1 MEFAY
6 LNAVIKTTYFPPY
19 DPWFAGGYLN
29 YYYFGYVL
37 VAALT
42 RLTGVMPAIAF
53 NVAVATFYA
62 LTASAAFS
70 FVGNLFRLGG
80 RPGLSRG
87 AAIGAGVAG
96 VFLVALVGNLDGF
109 LQLVE
114 RLAQAARV
122 GGQSAVPGLA
132 GLVALGAGIPAVLFG
147 GQPLE
152 AFDFWRSSRVI
163 PNNTINEFPFW
174 TFLFADLHPHLMSI
188 PYQVVTLGVLLNL
201 ALGGRRDL
209 RGRPFWP
216 PATPATPATPEA
228 GRPHLLRWVWD
239 LLGWRRVGEVLLLA
253 WLLGALYVINSWEF
267 PTYLL
272 LTAAVLVIAEYTAQ
286 GGFSAP
292 GLLRAGLSAGAVF
305 LLAKPLFRPFWQSY
319 ETFYSSVTPWT
330 ADRSRLD
337 HYLIIHGLFVFA
349 IATTAVLCRPP
360 RLAGDGVGALPP
372 RPLALAGGLGALQR
386 AGAARCSLRRRAPAT
401 GYLALL
407 GVGAPAGGELPHP
420 GLPAPRL
427 PHRPAHPGGGRGLGT
442 ARLGAPPAGRAPGR
456 DRPGPGDLRRVLRPA
471 GRHRAH
477 EHRL

>member
-6 LNAVIKTTYFPPY
+6 LNAVIKTTFFPPY

-37 VAALT
+37 VAALA

-201 ALGGRRDL
+201 ALRRAARPAPGGRSGPRL
-209 RGRPFWP
+209 RPRPPRRRGGRTSCAGCGTCSAGAGWGRCCSWP
-216 PATPATPATPEA
+216 GSWGPSTSSTPGSSPPTCCSAPPSWSSPSTPPREASTPP
-228 GRPHLLRWVWD
+228 GC
-239 LLGWRRVGEVLLLA
+239 
-253 WLLGALYVINSWEF
+253 
-267 PTYLL
+267 
-272 LTAAVLVIAEYTAQ
+272 
-286 GGFSAP
+286 SAP
-292 GLLRAGLSAGAVF
+292 GSPRG
-305 LLAKPLFRPFWQSY
+305 P
-319 ETFYSSVTPWT
+319 SSSWP
-330 ADRSRLD
+330 SPSS
-337 HYLIIHGLFVFA
+337 G
-349 IATTAVLCRPP
+349 P
-360 RLAGDGVGALPP
+360 
-372 RPLALAGGLGALQR
+372 
-386 AGAARCSLRRRAPAT
+386 S
-401 GYLALL
+401 
-407 GVGAPAGGELPHP
+407 
-420 GLPAPRL
+420 
-427 PHRPAHPGGGRGLGT
+427 
-442 ARLGAPPAGRAPGR
+442 GRATRPSTPR
-456 DRPGPGDLRRVLRPA
+456 SRPGPPTAPGSTTT
-471 GRHRAH
+471 
-477 EHRL
+477 